1 MFDWKKF
8 FNIRIDSAPADEL
21 RDRIESDSTVTGA
34 NLVILI
40 AAILIA
46 CVGLNMDST
55 AVIIG
60 AMLISPL
67 MGGLVAVSYG
77 MATYNLHFLKRSMV
91 KLFFQIVFSLLTA
104 AIYFALT
111 PITIPTAEM
120 AARTSPTIWDV
131 LIALCGGIA
140 GAVGNTRTVKTNVI
154 PGVAIAT
161 ALMPPLCTAGYGIAM
176 RSVPYFTGALYLFF
190 INAFFITLSGYFI
203 FKLLDVPMSETIS
216 PAHFR
221 FQRHILL
228 LLGIVIT
235 IPSIYMAGT
244 TVRESI
250 RTSQIES
257 FINQDMDLHA
267 ANVIFYQLKDG
278 TLFVDVLGA
287 RLDEETME
295 NLQKKLNDYGSLS
308 KVRLEV
314 VQSPASS
321 LNKEQVQ
328 DLISSRLKQAT
339 TQTGGKSYKELAEE
353 YYGSYNRET
362 STISL
367 LKSLNKEAPALFPAI
382 KEIKGGTVY
391 GKDKDDTWA
400 PAAFEVTVT
409 VTSQLSPSDA
419 EKLKN
424 WIASQTELPVSL
436 TIQMETSPS
445 SYFGN
450 GINWNGN

>member
-176 RSVPYFTGALYLFF
+176 RSVPYFTG
-190 INAFFITLSGYFI
+190 LSTSSSSTPS
-203 FKLLDVPMSETIS
+203 LSRS
-216 PAHFR
+216 PA
-221 FQRHILL
+221 
-228 LLGIVIT
+228 
-235 IPSIYMAGT
+235 
-244 TVRESI
+244 
-250 RTSQIES
+250 TS
-257 FINQDMDLHA
+257 
-267 ANVIFYQLKDG
+267 
-278 TLFVDVLGA
+278 
-287 RLDEETME
+287 
-295 NLQKKLNDYGSLS
+295 
-308 KVRLEV
+308 
-314 VQSPASS
+314 SS
-321 LNKEQVQ
+321 N
-328 DLISSRLKQAT
+328 
-339 TQTGGKSYKELAEE
+339 
-353 YYGSYNRET
+353 
-362 STISL
+362 
-367 LKSLNKEAPALFPAI
+367 F
-382 KEIKGGTVY
+382 
-391 GKDKDDTWA
+391 W
-400 PAAFEVTVT
+400 
-409 VTSQLSPSDA
+409 
-419 EKLKN
+419 
-424 WIASQTELPVSL
+424 
-436 TIQMETSPS
+436 TSP
-445 SYFGN
+445 
-450 GINWNGN
+450 

>member
-91 KLFFQIVFSLLTA
+91 KLSFQIVFSLLTA

-161 ALMPPLCTAGYGIAM
+161 ALMPPLCTAGYGIA
-176 RSVPYFTGALYLFF
+176 
-190 INAFFITLSGYFI
+190 
-203 FKLLDVPMSETIS
+203 
-216 PAHFR
+216 
-221 FQRHILL
+221 
-228 LLGIVIT
+228 IT

-267 ANVIFYQLKDG
+267 ANVISYQLKDG

-321 LNKEQVQ
+321 LNKKQVQ

>member
-91 KLFFQIVFSLLTA
+91 KLSFQIVFSLLTA

-140 GAVGNTRTVKTNVI
+140 GAVGNTRTVRTNVI

-161 ALMPPLCTAGYGIAM
+161 ALMHGRLRHCHAFRSLLHRGSLPLLHQRLLYHALRLLHLQTSG
-176 RSVPYFTGALYLFF
+176 RPHERNDFTGAL
-190 INAFFITLSGYFI
+190 
-203 FKLLDVPMSETIS
+203 P
-216 PAHFR
+216 
-221 FQRHILL
+221 
-228 LLGIVIT
+228 
-235 IPSIYMAGT
+235 
-244 TVRESI
+244 
-250 RTSQIES
+250 
-257 FINQDMDLHA
+257 
-267 ANVIFYQLKDG
+267 
-278 TLFVDVLGA
+278 
-287 RLDEETME
+287 
-295 NLQKKLNDYGSLS
+295 
-308 KVRLEV
+308 
-314 VQSPASS
+314 
-321 LNKEQVQ
+321 
-328 DLISSRLKQAT
+328 
-339 TQTGGKSYKELAEE
+339 
-353 YYGSYNRET
+353 
-362 STISL
+362 
-367 LKSLNKEAPALFPAI
+367 FPAP
-382 KEIKGGTVY
+382 Y
-391 GKDKDDTWA
+391 
-400 PAAFEVTVT
+400 PAAPWHRHYHTKH
-409 VTSQLSPSDA
+409 LHGRYDRP
-419 EKLKN
+419 
-424 WIASQTELPVSL
+424 
-436 TIQMETSPS
+436 
-445 SYFGN
+445 
-450 GINWNGN
+450 

>member
-1 MFDWKKF
+1 MLMFDWKKF
-8 FNIRIDSAPADEL
+8 FNIGIDSAPADER

-77 MATYNLHFLKRSMV
+77 MATYNLHFLKSSMV

-176 RSVPYFTGALYLFF
+176 RTLLHRGSLPLLHQRLLYHALRLLHLQTSGRPHERNDFTGAL
-190 INAFFITLSGYFI
+190 
-203 FKLLDVPMSETIS
+203 P
-216 PAHFR
+216 
-221 FQRHILL
+221 
-228 LLGIVIT
+228 
-235 IPSIYMAGT
+235 
-244 TVRESI
+244 
-250 RTSQIES
+250 
-257 FINQDMDLHA
+257 
-267 ANVIFYQLKDG
+267 
-278 TLFVDVLGA
+278 
-287 RLDEETME
+287 
-295 NLQKKLNDYGSLS
+295 
-308 KVRLEV
+308 
-314 VQSPASS
+314 
-321 LNKEQVQ
+321 
-328 DLISSRLKQAT
+328 
-339 TQTGGKSYKELAEE
+339 
-353 YYGSYNRET
+353 
-362 STISL
+362 
-367 LKSLNKEAPALFPAI
+367 FPAP
-382 KEIKGGTVY
+382 Y
-391 GKDKDDTWA
+391 
-400 PAAFEVTVT
+400 PAAPWHRHYHTKH
-409 VTSQLSPSDA
+409 LHGRYDRP
-419 EKLKN
+419 
-424 WIASQTELPVSL
+424 
-436 TIQMETSPS
+436 
-445 SYFGN
+445 
-450 GINWNGN
+450 